1 MLVPGLVILFVVMRG
16 GSAVGVCG
24 DLVKFR
30 GANVRIFCHCFSV
43 LSSGANLAR
52 IHYLSC
58 SIVHRRRGEG
68 PAFRPQAQTD
78 AGAEERH
85 MGHARAYPNWRKMRE
100 VGTTRRKDAPGI
112 K

>member
-43 LSSGANLAR
+43 LSSGAN
-52 IHYLSC
+52 
-58 SIVHRRRGEG
+58 
-68 PAFRPQAQTD
+68 
-78 AGAEERH
+78 
-85 MGHARAYPNWRKMRE
+85 
-100 VGTTRRKDAPGI
+100 
-112 K
+112 